1 VWFVGTALIV
11 FLQVAQSIMGRFGNN
26 VSDAWGWLLPNLVP
40 TSSLIVT
47 VLVLDARGETNDR
60 RAADPFLYRLTLSLC
75 VGYLL
80 LVLATILG
88 QPLTSIPVL
97 AAMKQSNLWLGPV
110 QGLASGA
117 LGAFFIQAKRETIL
131 S

>member
-1 VWFVGTALIV
+1 
-11 FLQVAQSIMGRFGNN
+11 LQVAQSISGRFGGS
-26 VSDAWGWLLPNLVP
+26 VGDAWAWLLPNLMP

-47 VLVLDARGETNDR
+47 VLVLEARGGTSDE
-60 RAADPFLYRLTLSLC
+60 RAIDPFLYRLTMGLC
-75 VGYLL
+75 AGYLL

-88 QPLTSIPVL
+88 QPLSGTPVL
-97 AAMKQSNLWLGPV
+97 TAMKQSNLWLGPV

-117 LGAFFIQAKRETIL
+117 LGAFFFQGERDETPKE